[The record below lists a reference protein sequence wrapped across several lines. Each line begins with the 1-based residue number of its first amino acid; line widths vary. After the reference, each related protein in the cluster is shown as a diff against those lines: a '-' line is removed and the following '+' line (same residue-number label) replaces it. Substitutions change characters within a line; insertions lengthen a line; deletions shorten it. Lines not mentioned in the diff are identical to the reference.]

1 VRWAI
6 DRSLP
11 WLGGYPLAVDL
22 ANTVVRSGSYE
33 VDLLTSEPELAT
45 WIEVERARNPV
56 TIAARGHLQEVR
68 ALREAVRELLS
79 ATVTRAGLPP
89 AALATV
95 NDASARCPSFPTLA
109 PGGDAISAELN
120 DDPFDLFCGAVA
132 RSAIQVIAGPEREQ
146 LAVCHA
152 PSCGMFFL
160 RNSSRQSW
168 CSPACGNR
176 ARVARHAAR
185 APRRSPNQ
193 QSDHEL
199 EDRGAAGMS

>member
-1 VRWAI
+1 MNSAI

-11 WLGGYPLAVDL
+11 WLGFYPLAVDL

-56 TIAARGHLQEVR
+56 TVAAHGHLQEVR

-79 ATVTRAGLPP
+79 ATVARTELPP
-89 AALATV
+89 AAVAAV
-95 NDASARCPSFPTLA
+95 NDASGRCPSFPTLGQA
-109 PGGDAISAELN
+109 GEATWTELN
-120 DDPFDLFCGAVA
+120 DNPFELFCGAVA
-132 RSAIQVIAGPEREQ
+132 RSAVQVVAGPEWEQ
-146 LAVCHA
+146 VVVCRA

-160 RNSSRQSW
+160 RSSWRQTW

-185 APRRSPNQ
+185 APRRTRSTTNTPARRP
-193 QSDHEL
+193 
-199 EDRGAAGMS
+199 RG